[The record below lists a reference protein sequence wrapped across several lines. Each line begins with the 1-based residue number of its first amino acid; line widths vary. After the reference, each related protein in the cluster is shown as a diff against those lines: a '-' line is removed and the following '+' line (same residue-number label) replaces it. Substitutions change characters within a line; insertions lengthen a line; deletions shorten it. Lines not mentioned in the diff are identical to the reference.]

1 MTKPC
6 GQMKSHS
13 RTAAYPRKEAGFTA
27 ERRRN
32 PDPRSRGENAG
43 PEYRESARWKEA
55 DLQLKIH
62 EI

>member
-6 GQMKSHS
+6 GQMNSPS
-13 RTAAYPRKEAGFTA
+13 RTAAYPRKEAGFKA

-32 PDPRSRGENAG
+32 PDPRSRGENG
-43 PEYRESARWKEA
+43 GLEYREGGSWKEA

-62 EI
+62 EV